1 MRQLTGFDPQTK
13 ILEHRLAAPLAWPGE
28 A

>member
-1 MRQLTGFDPQTK
+1 LIGFDAETK